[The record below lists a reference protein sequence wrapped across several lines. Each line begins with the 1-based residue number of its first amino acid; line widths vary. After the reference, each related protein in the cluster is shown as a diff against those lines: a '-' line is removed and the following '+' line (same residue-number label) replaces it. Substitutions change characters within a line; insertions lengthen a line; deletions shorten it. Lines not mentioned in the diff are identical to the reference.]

1 MADEAL
7 GKVAVR
13 AAGHGVRRLSGGA
26 LARDLCAGAVASN
39 VRAGDQKRCC
49 GTALQGALRGAK
61 VRTVFARQSTA
72 SFAAMTIIALSVL
85 SGCARTHDVAVEIPF
100 VATIDGHT
108 FSCTSSSARITSDLR
123 LYVHDVA
130 LVDAAGRSTPVQL
143 SEDAVW
149 QHRGVALL
157 DFENASEQCTDGTAG
172 THTTL
177 IGRIAAGDYRAL
189 QFVVGVPFDRNH
201 ADAAVA
207 DAPLNLGR
215 MHWGW
220 QGGYK
225 FLRFEGVTDNAAF
238 RFHLGSTGCEGTIGH
253 ITNCSRPN
261 RVPVRLSG
269 FVPGEHRVQIDLEKL
284 LPTAAGEA
292 QREQSH
298 GCMSEP
304 DDPRCGAPFA
314 ALGLHASS
322 GTRAGEQ
329 SLFTVVPVADTAS

>member
-1 MADEAL
+1 MARSPSPVSWIPAF
-7 GKVAVR
+7 
-13 AAGHGVRRLSGGA
+13 AGMMMTTLTLLSACVG
-26 LARDLCAGAVASN
+26 R
-39 VRAGDQKRCC
+39 
-49 GTALQGALRGAK
+49 
-61 VRTVFARQSTA
+61 
-72 SFAAMTIIALSVL
+72 
-85 SGCARTHDVAVEIPF
+85 HDVDIEIPF

-108 FSCTSSSARITSDLR
+108 FSCSSSSGHVTSDLR

-143 SEDAVW
+143 SDDTVW
-149 QHRGVALL
+149 QHNGVALL
-157 DFENASEQCTDGTAG
+157 DFENASDHCTDGTAG

-177 IGRIAAGDYRAL
+177 RGRIAAGDYRAL

-201 ADAAVA
+201 SDAAVA

-261 RVPVRLSG
+261 RAPVRLSG
-269 FVPGEHRVQIDLEKL
+269 FVPGTHRVQIDLAKL
-284 LPTAAGEA
+284 LPTDVADGV

-304 DDPRCGAPFA
+304 DDPRCRAPFA
-314 ALGLHASS
+314 ALGLNVSS
-322 GTRAGEQ
+322 GTLAGAQ
-329 SLFTVVPVADTAS
+329 SLFAVIPIVDADS